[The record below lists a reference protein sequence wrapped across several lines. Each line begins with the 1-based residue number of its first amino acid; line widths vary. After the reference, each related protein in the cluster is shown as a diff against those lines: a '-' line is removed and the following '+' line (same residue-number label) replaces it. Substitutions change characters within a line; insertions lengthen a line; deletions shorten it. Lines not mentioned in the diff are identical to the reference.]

1 MNTLASVET
10 LAALLAAFGAVGLAA
25 RTGGSREKPPPAEA
39 VPAEGVLMAD
49 SNGRVIY
56 ANETAREWLALNS
69 STSSLRQLSRRITP
83 SRSFLNLFSTEGR
96 ATLTVRDRVLE
107 ATSHCVALG
116 EEKHYV
122 VVLREKA
129 AEDVA
134 ELQRRSQRL
143 AILSRI
149 SATLARALDQ
159 TSILQTTANELRATL
174 EAPQASVILFDSEQA
189 IGTRAIQSPSTSDG
203 SVRPLSIPLEN
214 NPAIEHLLTTRSAL
228 AIEDVATDPL
238 AAAMREA
245 LAAEGITALLMLPLF
260 VANVLIGAIT
270 VEHTDG
276 PHRFDAELVNLAHT
290 IVHQAAIA
298 VQNAQLFEEIA
309 IRQREMGILAEA
321 GRIAAASLDFSTV
334 VRNTASQFVQALG
347 MEGCYL
353 SLLDGEGDHLIPLID
368 FRRRAT
374 ARLPQPGERRV
385 LTDYPTAARA
395 LAERAPLIINVTNAD
410 LTPPEVEWLAHRNM
424 GTVLLIPLVAHGEA
438 IGLVEVWDVSPA
450 RRISAREVRL
460 ANALAALAATALEN
474 ARLHNE
480 TAQRVEELAFISELS
495 RLLMQTISL
504 EELCRVLQE
513 QLSRALEVRSLTLTL
528 RDPLS
533 GKMTFPLVVRNGQ
546 RLTVEPMD
554 FGADPYSYVIEQ
566 WEPLLITHDVDA
578 VLDRLGV
585 DPLERGLRSLLAV
598 PFSSGEIV
606 GALAVEDYEREEA
619 FNEATL
625 RVLNPIAAQVAVSL
639 ENARLY
645 AELQQRLS
653 ETNTLQEITRVVN
666 SALDLRTIFER
677 VVNELA
683 TAFRYPLVGLFTVQG
698 GELHLEAH
706 YGYEPDE
713 VARFARVPF
722 EAGIVGRCVRTGR
735 AQFVRDVTR
744 DPDYLPIRDR
754 VRCEIAVP
762 IVAENDVLGVLAVA
776 SGADA
781 PLDENDF
788 QLLQTLAGQVATAMV
803 NANLFAQM
811 VRLSEELERHVE
823 ERTRELR
830 EERDRIDTLYRIA
843 VELTASLDLDRVL
856 HRALELVGEAVG
868 ADTGA
873 LFLVDPQSDYLIYRA
888 SMRFDESLPPGGRQI
903 QLSRHEGLA
912 GWVMDNRQSVV
923 IDNVQ
928 TDPRWVKVP
937 GTETRRS
944 LLGAPLIANEEVL
957 GCIFF
962 NSDTVGAFHEG
973 HLRLVEAAAN
983 QVAASINNAELYRLI
998 RDQAER
1004 LGVMLRVQQTEA
1016 AKSQAILESV
1026 ADGVMV
1032 TDQNGEIILF
1042 NAAAERTLGLRRDE
1056 VLGRPAVE
1064 LSGLYGPGA
1073 AQWAER
1079 LEKWR
1084 TAPREYQGDYLSER
1098 VDLGDRVVSV
1108 HVSPVVH
1115 GNEYLGLVSVF
1126 RDITREIEADRA
1138 KSEFVARVSHELR
1151 TPMTSIKGYAD
1162 LILLGAAGPINDQ
1175 QRHFLE
1181 TVKNNADRLSLL
1193 VNDLLDISRIEQG
1206 RFELD
1211 VREVNLRELI
1221 GQILTTFEGRK
1232 KNDGRTITI
1241 TGEVPDDLPIIEGD
1255 YDRLTQVFTN
1265 LVSNAYQYTP
1275 DEGSVT
1281 IRACVDGEGV
1291 RVDVADTGI
1300 GIPEQDQP
1308 HVFDRFFRGESHP
1321 LVFKSSGTGLG
1332 LAIVREMVNMHYG
1345 RVWFES
1351 EEGKGTTFSV
1361 WLPLKHAPTG
1371 EASA

>member
-1 MNTLASVET
+1 MNALTSVGTLVGALVALWVVELST
-10 LAALLAAFGAVGLAA
+10 GA
-25 RTGGSREKPPPAEA
+25 GSPRRRYATYTPG
-39 VPAEGVLMAD
+39 EGVLVAD
-49 SNGRVIY
+49 SRGQVVY
-56 ANETAREWLALNS
+56 ANETAREWLSLDSGMPS
-69 STSSLRQLSRRITP
+69 SRTLSRRIKP
-83 SRSFLNLFSTEGR
+83 WRALLDLFSAEGR
-96 ATLTVRDRVLE
+96 ATLTVRDRTLE
-107 ATSHCVALG
+107 ATSHCVELG
-116 EEKHYV
+116 EEKHYI
-122 VVLREKA
+122 VVLREEA

-134 ELQRRSQRL
+134 ELQRRSERF

-159 TSILQTTANELRATL
+159 TSILQATTDELRAVL
-174 EAPQASVILFDSEQA
+174 GAPQGSAILFDYEEA
-189 IGTRAIQSPSTSDG
+189 IGRRVIQSPSTPDG
-203 SVRPLSIPLEN
+203 SVRPLLLPLEGN
-214 NPAIEHLLTTRSAL
+214 AAVERLLATRSAL
-228 AIEDVATDPL
+228 AIEDVTVDPL
-238 AAAMREA
+238 AAVMREA
-245 LAAEGITALLMLPLF
+245 LATEGIMALLLLPLF
-260 VANVLIGAIT
+260 VGNVLIGVLT
-270 VEHTDG
+270 VEHTGG
-276 PHRFDAELVNLAHT
+276 PHTFEADQIDLAQT

-298 VQNAQLFEEIA
+298 VQNALLFEETV
-309 IRQREMGILAEA
+309 IRQREMSILAEA
-321 GRIAAASLDFSTV
+321 GRSAAASLDLQTV
-334 VRNTASQFVQALG
+334 VRSAAEQFVQALN
-347 MEGCYL
+347 MEGCFL
-353 SLLDGEGDHLIPLID
+353 SLLDAERGFLLPLIEY
-368 FRRRAT
+368 RRRDG
-374 ARLPQPGERRV
+374 ARLLRATERRA
-385 LTDYPTAARA
+385 LSDCPTAARA
-395 LAERAPLIINVTNAD
+395 IAERAPLIATAAD
-410 LTPPEVEWLAHRNM
+410 PDLAPQEAEWLAQRGM
-424 GTVLLIPLVAHGEA
+424 GTVLLIPLMAHEEA
-438 IGLVEVWDVSPA
+438 IGLVELWDAVPT
-450 RRISAREVRL
+450 RRIVAREVRL
-460 ANALAALAATALEN
+460 ATALAALTATALEN
-474 ARLHNE
+474 ARLHDE
-480 TAQRVEELAFISELS
+480 TEQRLEELSIINELS
-495 RLLMQTISL
+495 RLLTQAISL
-504 EELCRVLQE
+504 EDLCLVLEEQIGRVLG
-513 QLSRALEVRSLTLTL
+513 VRSLTLAQ
-528 RDPLS
+528 RDPLT
-533 GKMTFPLVVRNGQ
+533 GKMTFPLAVRDGQ
-546 RLTVEPMD
+546 RISVEPID
-554 FGADPYSYVIEQ
+554 FGADPYSYAIEQ
-566 WEPLLITHDVDA
+566 WEPLLITRDVDA
-578 VLDRLGV
+578 TLDRLGIS
-585 DPLERGLRSLLAV
+585 PLEPGLCSLLVV
-598 PFSSGEIV
+598 PFSSGEAV

-619 FNEATL
+619 FGEATL
-625 RVLNPIAAQVAVSL
+625 RVLSPIAAQVAVSI

-653 ETNTLQEITRVVN
+653 ETTTLQEITRVVN
-666 SALDLRTIFER
+666 SALDLREIFER
-677 VVNELA
+677 VVRELA
-683 TAFRYPLVGLFTVQG
+683 NAFRYPLVGLFTVQG
-698 GELHLEAH
+698 GELRLEAH
-706 YGYEPDE
+706 HGYEPDE
-713 VARFARVPF
+713 AARFARVPL
-722 EAGIVGRCVRTGR
+722 EVGVIGRCVRTAR

-762 IVAENDVLGVLAVA
+762 IIAENDVLGVLAVA

-781 PLDENDF
+781 PLDESDLE
-788 QLLQTLAGQVATAMV
+788 LLQTLAGQVATAMI

-873 LFLVDPQSDYLIYRA
+873 LFLIDPQSDFLIYRA

-903 QLSRHEGLA
+903 QLGRHEGLA
-912 GWVMDNRQSVV
+912 GWVMDNRQSLV

-928 TDPRWVKVP
+928 ADPRWVKIP

-1056 VLGRPAVE
+1056 VLGRPASE

-1073 AQWAER
+1073 VEWTER
-1079 LEKWR
+1079 LAKWR
-1084 TAPREYQGDYLSER
+1084 TSPRDYQGDFLSEQ
-1098 VDLGDRVVSV
+1098 VDLGDRIVSV
-1108 HVSPVVH
+1108 HISPVVH

-1126 RDITREIEADRA
+1126 RDITREVVADRV

-1211 VREVNLRELI
+1211 IGAVNLHELI
-1221 GQILTTFEGRK
+1221 AQVLVTFEGRK
-1232 KNDGRTITI
+1232 KNDGRTIALI
-1241 TGEVPDDLPIIEGD
+1241 NDLPAELPVIEGD

-1281 IRACVDGEGV
+1281 IRAVVEGEGV

-1300 GIPEQDQP
+1300 GIPEQDKP
-1308 HVFDRFFRGESHP
+1308 HVFDRFFRGEGHP
-1321 LVFKSSGTGLG
+1321 LVFKTSGTGLG
-1332 LAIVREMVNMHYG
+1332 LSIVREMVNMHYG

-1361 WLPLKHAPTG
+1361 WLPLKHEPVKQP
-1371 EASA
+1371 EA